1 LLNKSCL
8 VKFQIGEVLGRQNLI
23 GYDLH
28 EIFTALKYVE
38 STRNNNAFFRLVSD
52 TPQNIPLRVYTPHFK
67 RSSLSINGI
76 KERVHFLP

>member
-1 LLNKSCL
+1 MGAYGFQVYRTFKVRSISHFCKVLHLLNESCL

-38 STRNNNAFFRLVSD
+38 STRNNNAF
-52 TPQNIPLRVYTPHFK
+52 
-67 RSSLSINGI
+67 
-76 KERVHFLP
+76 